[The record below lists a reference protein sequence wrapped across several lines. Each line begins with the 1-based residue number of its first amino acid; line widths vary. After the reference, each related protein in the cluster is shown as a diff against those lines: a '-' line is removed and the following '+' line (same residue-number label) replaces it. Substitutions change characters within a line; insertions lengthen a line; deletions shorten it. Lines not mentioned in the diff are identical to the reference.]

1 MEAETVVPRIGR
13 KSELEHCLTLIE
25 HLRTRPE
32 AQPFADPVDAEALGI
47 PHYHEVIQVPMDLAT
62 IKSKLQQGAYDN
74 AWQVAEDVRLCCGN
88 AVQALSYVHPCLS
101 PPFTPVYPSLPAFT
115 TAIPP
120 FYSPCQM
127 VFNAPGSPVYQM
139 AIQLATTF
147 TALFDRI
154 PKAKAPAHWTRFDL
168 QDAHSHSPA
177 MLMSATSEL
186 VRHHL
191 KSLRNAIRKLNTA
204 QLTTLIEITEAFCPH
219 ALSYTPP
226 SEDSEDSEALVDVEL
241 AELLPHEAAFLQR
254 QAQRLLKQGSVP
266 WKSLKLE
273 WKTRSAA
280 QDDE

>member
-88 AVQALSYVHPCLS
+88 A
-101 PPFTPVYPSLPAFT
+101 
-115 TAIPP
+115 
-120 FYSPCQM
+120 M

-273 WKTRSAA
+273 WKVQLHFSLAFSPLQKYFTAWTDKERRSR
-280 QDDE
+280 